1 MDYDHMLNG
10 RGSRQHHQ
18 NIIREAQRHSLAN
31 EAKQHGSP
39 QRKVSRIRAIL
50 IALITSLMG

>member
-10 RGSRQHHQ
+10 HGSRQHHQ
-18 NIIREAQRHSLAN
+18 NMIEEAQYNTLIK

-39 QRKVSRIRAIL
+39 QRKVSRLHAIL
-50 IALITSLMG
+50 IALITSIMG